1 LNKLLYEILYKEEV
15 NMEFFSKE
23 KSALKAAKA
32 AEKLA
37 KKVELLRQKA
47 QSVGVAKA
55 VKETTLKEVKS
66 AKISLPSIKK
76 SFGFL
81 TKAFVSGNSKK
92 KISNFYSNKNFAII
106 EKFVEEDLALLKSP
120 EFAPSSSDRM
130 AFIRGQA
137 STVNSD
143 LLKKLESLHFFDLYK
158 EVSSQKALKTEYP
171 SVISGKVTLERF
183 NTLSSQLSSLEQE
196 VRTVY
201 NRKHLEAHL
210 NERLSKVSKDITVFK
225 EINHLI
231 K

>member
-1 LNKLLYEILYKEEV
+1 
-15 NMEFFSKE
+15 MEFFSKE
-23 KSALKAAKA
+23 KAALKAAKA
-32 AEKLA
+32 AEKLS

-55 VKETTLKEVKS
+55 VKETAVKEIKAV
-66 AKISLPSIKK
+66 KISLPKAKK
-76 SFGFL
+76 SLGFL
-81 TKAFVSGNSKK
+81 AKTFIVNNSKG

-106 EKFVEEDLALLKSP
+106 EKLVNEDFQLLRSP
-120 EFAPSSSDRM
+120 EFAPSSNDRM
-130 AFIRGQA
+130 AFRGQA
-137 STVNSD
+137 STVNSES
-143 LLKKLESLHFFDLYK
+143 LTKLESLHFFDLHK
-158 EVSSQKALKTEYP
+158 ELSSQIALKSEYP
-171 SVISGKVTLERF
+171 SVISNKVTLERF
-183 NTLSSQLSSLEQE
+183 NTLSSQLASLEQE